1 MAKKATK
8 ASAKPTDPRFEVLKM
23 LTPEQKDKL
32 LLKLFRKDPMLV
44 EKLAFEFFEDKNDL
58 EQRRQDIKA
67 KIDRYIIQS
76 YIVWDTPG
84 DLMMEMRSINGRI
97 AEHVKITKDKYGEVE
112 LTLLLLNTAFER
124 FWTMLNA
131 KMSRADTFSEYCIKR
146 TLHIIK
152 CLDKLHEDNYL
163 DFKEDL
169 DKLYNYLHTYKKT
182 ANEAKSNSIPT
193 KFEF

>member
-1 MAKKATK
+1 MAKKAAK
-8 ASAKPTDPRFEVLKM
+8 ATDPRFEVLKM

-44 EKLAFEFFEDKNDL
+44 EKLAFEFFEDKSDL
-58 EQRRQDIKA
+58 ENRRREIKA

-97 AEHVKITKDKYGEVE
+97 TEHVKITKDKYGEVE
-112 LTLLLLNTAFER
+112 LTLLLLNTAFDR
-124 FWTMLNA
+124 FWQMLND
-131 KMSRADTFSEYCIKR
+131 KVTRADTFSEYCLKR

-169 DKLYNYLHTYKKT
+169 DKLYGYLHKYKKT
-182 ANEAKSNSIPT
+182 SYEAKVLKIPE
-193 KFEF
+193 KFEY

>member
-1 MAKKATK
+1 MAKKTAK
-8 ASAKPTDPRFEVLKM
+8 ATDPRFEVLKM

-44 EKLAFEFFEDKNDL
+44 EKLAFEFFEDKSDL
-58 EQRRQDIKA
+58 EQRRRDIKT
-67 KIDRYIIQS
+67 KIDKYIIQS

-97 AEHVKITKDKYGEVE
+97 TEHVKITKDKYGEVE
-112 LTLLLLNTAFER
+112 LTILLLNTAFDR
-124 FWTMLNA
+124 FWQMLND
-131 KMSRADTFSEYCIKR
+131 KVTRADTFAEYCLKR

-169 DKLYNYLHTYKKT
+169 DRLYGYLHKYKKT
-182 ANEAKSNSIPT
+182 SYEAKNLKIPET
-193 KFEF
+193 FEY